1 MFNRVMQNYQQNIG
15 KYSCEAPREVFKNCD
30 ASCPL
35 CRFSK
40 PKEKPFKGKPATYDD
55 SYLQKTRN
63 AIVDMLIALPDDE
76 AELCLKMLEE
86 RLAGVSSYVGDANV
100 AE

>member
-1 MFNRVMQNYQQNIG
+1 MMRVMYCKMEQQEN
-15 KYSCEAPREVFKNCD
+15 
-30 ASCPL
+30 
-35 CRFSK
+35 
-40 PKEKPFKGKPATYDD
+40 PFKGKPATYDD

>member
-1 MFNRVMQNYQQNIG
+1 MMRVMYCKMEQQEN
-15 KYSCEAPREVFKNCD
+15 
-30 ASCPL
+30 
-35 CRFSK
+35 
-40 PKEKPFKGKPATYDD
+40 PFKGKPATYDD

-86 RLAGVSSYVGDANV
+86 RLAGVRSYVGDANV
-100 AE
+100 DE

>member
-1 MFNRVMQNYQQNIG
+1 MMRVMYC
-15 KYSCEAPREVFKNCD
+15 KM
-30 ASCPL
+30 
-35 CRFSK
+35 
-40 PKEKPFKGKPATYDD
+40 EKQENPFKGKHATYDD

-86 RLAGVSSYVGDANV
+86 RLAGVSGYVDDANV